1 MRKVKEWIGK
11 NDDARIPNSVKD
23 RIVDAQGG
31 VCALSGVKFGPG
43 NRPQFDHKT
52 PLWLGGKHC
61 ESNLQAITKD
71 EHQKKT
77 SAEATVRAKVNE
89 QRKKHLG
96 IVEPK
101 GTIKGKGF
109 DKTAKEPKR
118 LTKQLPPRKR
128 DIFGRPVSEGARP

>member
-11 NDDARIPNSVKD
+11 TDDAKIPDSVKD
-23 RIVDAQGG
+23 RVVDAQGG
-31 VCALSGVKFGPG
+31 VCALSGVKFVPG

-96 IVEPK
+96 IVQPK
-101 GTIKGKGF
+101 GTIKSKGF
-109 DKTAKEPKR
+109 PKPDKAPKQS
-118 LTKQLPPRKR
+118 TKKVPEWKR
-128 DIFGRPVSEGARP
+128 RFYVSAEQVRP